1 MFRWLYG
8 LSASLLLVLPQVR
21 AAESSD
27 PLRSPLWEAMRTRFL
42 GDAPVSFDPR
52 VTVTMPATAEDSLN
66 VPVHVHVQGLSDIEK
81 VVVFA
86 DLNPI
91 PKIIQW
97 VPGDAL
103 HDAPVDFSFSFKVE
117 QSSPVRAAVFGQ
129 GRWHVGGAW
138 VSAAGGGCTAPSQGT
153 SLKLW
158 QDRLGE
164 LSGRLFARQ
173 SGSRLKLH
181 VIHPM
186 DTGLA
191 AGIPVFHL
199 QSLALLDEQG
209 TPLAYLH
216 PFEPIS
222 ENPVF
227 TVDLPTIGPIQVQG
241 HDTQGNAVAGWVMP

>member
-8 LSASLLLVLPQVR
+8 LSASLLMVLPQVR
-21 AAESSD
+21 AAEPVD
-27 PLRSPLWEAMRTRFL
+27 PLRSPLWEGMRARFL
-42 GDAPVSFDPR
+42 GDEPLSFDPR
-52 VTVTMPATAEDSLN
+52 VTVTMPAAAEDSLN
-66 VPVHVHVQGLSDIEK
+66 VPVHVHAQGLTGIER

-91 PKIIQW
+91 PKIIEF

-103 HDAPVDFSFSFKVE
+103 RDAPVDFSFRFKVE

-129 GRWHVGGAW
+129 GRWYVGGAW

-153 SLKLW
+153 SLNLW

-164 LSGRLFARQ
+164 LSGRLFA
-173 SGSRLKLH
+173 SETGSRLKLH

-199 QSLALLDEQG
+199 QSLALRDEQG
-209 TPLAYLH
+209 ALLAHLH

-227 TVDLPTIGPIQVQG
+227 TVDLPQSGSIQVHG
-241 HDTQGNAVAGWVMP
+241 RDTQGNAVTGWVMP